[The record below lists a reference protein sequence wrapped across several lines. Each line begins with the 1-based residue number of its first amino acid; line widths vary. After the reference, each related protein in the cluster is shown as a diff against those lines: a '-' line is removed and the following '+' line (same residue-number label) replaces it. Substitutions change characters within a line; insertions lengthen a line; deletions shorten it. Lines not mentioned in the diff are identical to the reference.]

1 MDVSSGDS
9 RRRLGRLVGLGLL
22 IGAVALPGSAHAGSG
37 FMFVSDQAQPSLAPG
52 STVATVADLTESGVP
67 DLVLTDGANDRVGVV
82 LGNGAGGFGA
92 PTWYTV
98 AGHPAFISV
107 ADFNNDGHP
116 DLLVPVET
124 APPPTPL
131 ESTIPSKVQILF
143 GDGHG
148 DFTVGQPIALPEIG
162 PVYAGNFTG
171 ADGTEDVVVAPD
183 GCWGGSDSNKYYM
196 LLGNGHGELTPGPV
210 YTSPRVGGCGSFVG
224 DFTGDRRDDILTQPM
239 SPGEE
244 EAIVV
249 LPGES
254 SGSFGPPIVTP
265 TPQLASYSAFV
276 GCVGDLDGDGKLDLV
291 VRAIK
296 QSAGQVV
303 VFHGNGAGGFTEDGS
318 YPLEH
323 PATYNFNVALGAF
336 AGDGHLDIAAIGAQA
351 ASSQLTLFANNGAG
365 IFSNTLTAPLAA
377 SFGSLFV
384 ADVNDD
390 GRPDLLLSLQSEL
403 HIFLDEPTIPPGIP
417 SIKAIAP
424 SVLKAGESAKRWREG
439 RRLAKISRKEG
450 PPIGT
455 TFSLSLNEPATVSF
469 TFARRIAGRRV
480 RGKCA
485 AQASKNRRRASCERM
500 ATAGALSFSAHAGT
514 NKVAFD
520 GRISHAKRLEPGHYT
535 LIIRAANAAGT
546 ATKKQ
551 LYFTIVQ

>member
-1 MDVSSGDS
+1 MGVSGGGI
-9 RRRLGRLVGLGLL
+9 RRGHSWLAGLTLVM
-22 IGAVALPGSAHAGSG
+22 AVALPGSAHASAG
-37 FMFVSDQAQPSLAPG
+37 FTFVPDQAQPSLTPG
-52 STVATVADLTESGVP
+52 STVATVADLTGSGVP
-67 DLVLTDGANDRVGVV
+67 DLVLTDGANDRVGVM

-92 PTWYTV
+92 PTWYPV

-131 ESTIPSKVQILF
+131 EGAIPNKVQILF
-143 GDGHG
+143 GDGQG
-148 DFTVGQPIALPEIG
+148 NLTVGQPISLPEIG
-162 PVYAGNFTG
+162 PVYVGNFTG
-171 ADGTEDVVVAPD
+171 AGGAEDVVVAPD
-183 GCWGGSDSNKYYM
+183 GCWGGNDSNKYYM
-196 LLGNGHGELTPGPV
+196 LLGDGHGDLAPGPV

-224 DFTGDRRDDILTQPM
+224 DFTGDGRDDILTQPM

-254 SGSFGPPIVTP
+254 SGNFGPPIVTP

-276 GCVGDLDGDGKLDLV
+276 GRVGDLDGDGKLDLV
-291 VRAIK
+291 LRAIK
-296 QSAGQVV
+296 QSADQVV
-303 VFHGNGAGGFTEDGS
+303 VLHGNGAGGFTEAGS
-318 YPLEH
+318 YPLEQ
-323 PATYNFNVALGAF
+323 PGTYNFNVALGAF
-336 AGDGHLDIAAIGAQA
+336 AGDGHVDIAAIGAQA

-365 IFSNTLTAPLAA
+365 VFSDMLTAPLAA

-384 ADVNDD
+384 ADVNGD

-403 HIFLDEPTIPPGIP
+403 HIFLDEPTIPPNVP

-424 SVLKAGESAKRWREG
+424 SVLKTGESAKRWREG
-439 RRLAKISRKEG
+439 RRLAKISRKG
-450 PPIGT
+450 STPVGT

-469 TFARRIAGRRV
+469 SFTRRVAGRKV

-485 AQASKNRRRASCERM
+485 AQTSKNRHRAGCERM
-500 ATAGALSFSAHAGT
+500 ATAGVLSFSAHTGT

-520 GRISHAKRLEPGHYT
+520 GRISHSKRLKPGHYK
-535 LIIRAANAAGT
+535 LIIRATNAAG
-546 ATKKQ
+546 ASNAKQ
-551 LYFTIVQ
+551 LTFTIVK